1 MRFYV
6 WVKIEYFI
14 FLYLSCLI
22 LLFSYILNQFL
33 SGGVFFLVGRLTCIL
48 GALFVHIESFLS

>member
-6 WVKIEYFI
+6 WVEIEYFI

-33 SGGVFFLVGRLTCIL
+33 SGGVFILVGRLTWIL